1 MGSEVIIIPA
11 MFLTVFGMVY
21 YFLVTRNKERL
32 ALIEAGVDAKLFKSG
47 SSNSMW
53 YFVIVLGML
62 AIGISLGVGL
72 GFIILHTSGGFES
85 DYAPGAFVF
94 SIFLFAG
101 LSLLTSFFL
110 IRKIRKQDGE

>member
-1 MGSEVIIIPA
+1 MGSEVIIVPA
-11 MFLTVFGMVY
+11 MFLTLFGIIY
-21 YFLVTRNKERL
+21 YFLITRNKERL
-32 ALIEAGVDAKLFKSG
+32 ALIEAGTDAKLFKG
-47 SSNSMW
+47 GSNSSW

-62 AIGISLGVGL
+62 AIGSSLGVGL
-72 GFIILHTSGGFES
+72 GFIILHSSDGFNS

-101 LSLLTSFFL
+101 LSLLASFFL